1 MVSIFVSCKWNDI
14 WIFYWL
20 IAAHCQKKIH
30 KASLDSALPSF
41 SIGFIFLHL
50 HSSPLHW
57 LVPIVLCFN
66 EFFVGNRLT
75 NKKILERMMTARL
88 WFLFSFSDTTKS
100 FIEFHRRTTRNIESK
115 DEKMRHHWNCLRRR
129 RRRRRMTTKMRMKI
143 PSFWHSASDHLRSQ
157 EKETKKREKNVIMKY
172 PTYIYM
178 YRLSSICFLV
188 PFVLPQIRSSILP
201 YTRIAC
207 VFVHTAHFSFFS
219 VIVVVVVVIIIIQWK
234 IPRKWFILHV
244 IRS

>member
-20 IAAHCQKKIH
+20 IAAHCQKIH

-50 HSSPLHW
+50 HSSLLHW

-66 EFFVGNRLT
+66 EIFVGNRLT

-100 FIEFHRRTTRNIESK
+100 FIEFHWRTTRNIESK
-115 DEKMRHHWNCLRRR
+115 DEKNVPPLELLA
-129 RRRRRMTTKMRMKI
+129 TTANDNKNENEDTIILAFR
-143 PSFWHSASDHLRSQ
+143 FRSSQ
-157 EKETKKREKNVIMKY
+157 ITRERDKEKEKK
-172 PTYIYM
+172 T
-178 YRLSSICFLV
+178 
-188 PFVLPQIRSSILP
+188 
-201 YTRIAC
+201 
-207 VFVHTAHFSFFS
+207 
-219 VIVVVVVVIIIIQWK
+219 
-234 IPRKWFILHV
+234 
-244 IRS
+244 